1 MFIEVSN
8 AEYTRIQNIIK
19 GHNYKCK
26 AVIRKFEKKGKKGEK
41 SYALQRRIKLGA
53 SRLLCG
59 GPTIALTRQRIE
71 NGARNR
77 LCRVQRNKHEK
88 ACITKIANKH

>member
-19 GHNYKCK
+19 GHKYK
-26 AVIRKFEKKGKKGEK
+26 AVIRKFEKKEKKGEK
-41 SYALQRRIKLGA
+41 SYALQRGIELGA
-53 SRLLCG
+53 LRLLNG

-88 ACITKIANKH
+88 ACITKIANEH